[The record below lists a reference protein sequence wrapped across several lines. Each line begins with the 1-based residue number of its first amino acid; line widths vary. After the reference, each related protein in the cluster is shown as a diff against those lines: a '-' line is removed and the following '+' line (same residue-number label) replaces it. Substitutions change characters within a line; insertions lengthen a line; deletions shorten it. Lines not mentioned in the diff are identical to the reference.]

1 MCTMN
6 IINSCLQEGKEDD
19 MYYTAHGEN
28 TLLGKYPSS
37 SHGNGTMVEKE
48 LDLGT
53 LVIVDD
59 QDEDAMDTMK
69 SE

>member
-1 MCTMN
+1 MFF
-6 IINSCLQEGKEDD
+6 
-19 MYYTAHGEN
+19 TAQAS
-28 TLLGKYPSS
+28 TLIHKYGS

-59 QDEDAMDTMK
+59 REEDMMDTMK

>member
-1 MCTMN
+1 MFF
-6 IINSCLQEGKEDD
+6 
-19 MYYTAHGEN
+19 TAQTN
-28 TLLGKYPSS
+28 TLLQKYSGS

-59 QDEDAMDTMK
+59 RDEDGMDTMK
-69 SE
+69 SKIGEEKEGGRESI

>member
-1 MCTMN
+1 MFF
-6 IINSCLQEGKEDD
+6 
-19 MYYTAHGEN
+19 TAQAS
-28 TLLGKYPSS
+28 TLLKNYPSS

-59 QDEDAMDTMK
+59 QDEDTMDTMK
-69 SE
+69 SERGSVCRYLLASLLCRDGHR

>member
-1 MCTMN
+1 MFF
-6 IINSCLQEGKEDD
+6 
-19 MYYTAHGEN
+19 TAQAS
-28 TLLGKYPSS
+28 TLLQKYTGS

-59 QDEDAMDTMK
+59 REDDAMDTMK
-69 SE
+69 SEGGREGGREGSLLHAVMMG